1 MFLIFITELTKSKKQ
16 SIYALF
22 EIVLLIFPTQTQ
34 TTQNISGNNNL
45 ILNIFFTE
53 NDPGN
58 GFILYEEE
66 KTQLPLGKKIM

>member
-1 MFLIFITELTKSKKQ
+1 MHYLK
-16 SIYALF
+16 LF
-22 EIVLLIFPTQTQ
+22 FFPTQTQ
-34 TTQNISGNNNL
+34 ITQKFSGDNNL

-66 KTQLPLGKKIM
+66 KTQLPLGKKILYYFAVTFLVAFGWLLS